1 MLFDLED
8 YKTSK
13 IIGPEAVDGADK
25 VFWPDCETTFRATTD
40 AYYKAINEYA
50 MASAVFCTSEMSKQI
65 DLDMMSIAETQ
76 AELGPISRE
85 YWAALTCLPLK
96 GLYEVG
102 DKFDF
107 GFHMYGPD
115 SSWTVIDKIPVAQYY
130 IDNGYN
136 SKWATKLNQ
145 ESGEFTYTELTQEL
159 YDSYVNKIKEL
170 QAKVK
175 TLWLHSEGRESL
187 DVYVAPEIPAWAEYP
202 ELTGYVRNSNSLPIA
217 GAIVKLTDA
226 NNEVHEVVTDAKGY
240 YKFSKEF
247 IYNNVAL
254 GDLGTSG
261 YTAHIEVSK
270 TKTDNTVLFDETNIL
285 QNSFYGAENDRGLT
299 WPVYLK
305 MNKPARAN
313 IKVEFIPDYSV
324 YPSLSGYIKDQDGN
338 PVANALVELYLSPES
353 FTNNEGESTYHSAAS
368 SIGARYNPN
377 GVSWTKSSKYI
388 LFGEEKS
395 LLTDENGYYEY
406 PSQMIGEWIHNEYH
420 KYLKDVDF
428 SSAAFLL
435 DKLLLNDPTTTA
447 TGYYAVPGGFGK
459 GFKGVNWNG
468 PGSGYQ
474 WTEMEDAVLQPDG
487 KLIVV
492 GGFGSY
498 DTTSFYSELTNRFER
513 SSIVRINTDGS
524 IDDTFQVN
532 IRNFAALV
540 GWGENENYFRSVAL
554 QPDGKI
560 ILAGNIGTVDDV
572 VIGTGTTRG
581 MVRLNSD
588 GSLDTAF
595 DFSSLNLTDQHEIW
609 KIKLLSDGKVL
620 VNIFSGWMGS
630 TPALVRFNADGTL
643 DETFNLPVIFNN
655 YSSILEDNGS
665 LFITG
670 AWNVLVDADGN
681 NHDYPGIIKLN
692 SDLTI
697 DTTFRCPI
705 SLDNSSTPVIHS
717 IIKEENG
724 TYLIGGYFNKV
735 TIDGSLVDANNLIRI
750 NSDGSVNDR
759 FQGAACEWGGL
770 VEYGVGYEVKQLSIV
785 DTPAGKRILALYS
798 GNVFHIDYVTG
809 LSVQTMVGFDNEA
822 KKMVLS
828 GSDVYVI
835 GKFEAYYED
844 TLDNEY
850 GRFSRTAPG
859 IAKLTYGN
867 YEFFKNTPH
876 SWFQSRNIEYFDG
889 TNMRSLNYSNPWTVN
904 TVQVHLN
911 PWIQDP
917 NGDVYDYTSKSNGV
931 TEPTKIYNYLDWFN
945 SRFLYAANDRY
956 AERYLISL
964 HGGEGKDVTLDINE
978 ILTDQ
983 ESGAERAHFKYT
995 KSTYYGTSN
1004 SGQWYPSFTFKST
1017 SGYVMVK
1024 TARGE
1029 EIIGYGGT
1037 GSGFVQSEE
1046 GGLGGPDGNGWI
1058 NYNLSAQD
1066 FNDDY
1071 KNPDGTWDIYFYA
1084 CEPEHGAASGHIN
1097 LLDVTDIIIND
1108 IDVTEMAN
1116 LEHLYLRSRILDIT
1130 PSATDNTVPVDVS
1143 GCTGLKQ
1150 LMWDARSTHALNI
1163 TGIDQIPDLKRLG
1176 MGGFAYTSKVESSTE
1191 SQYTFDRSVFRYDGG
1206 SPYVNTSFGQ
1216 AQGFVKMSDGKI
1228 IVIDSSGNY
1237 QPVYSANPDGTSIQ
1251 LPPMKG
1257 IVRLN
1262 EDLSVDTTFNNYYTY
1277 FTTNPNL
1284 SNGFN
1289 SGVPVCIDKQSDE
1302 KIIIG
1307 GQFASYNEQNLDYS
1321 NLMRINP
1328 NGSRDNAFTTK
1339 LSQNSGLDIY
1349 YVSNVKVLSDDKILV
1364 CGDIY
1369 LNGTY
1374 KGLVKLNADGSRD
1387 TSFNIAEA
1395 VSYNG
1400 PANFTVQSTGKILAS
1415 VENGYKVKRFN
1426 ANGTLDSTFTVIQ
1439 HNLGYGGQVKSIV
1452 VQSDDKI
1459 IVTGERIYT
1468 FYDEAW
1474 GGINLHV
1481 ARFEPDGAL
1490 DLPFNRKLAKYE
1502 IKTSSVDYTNV
1513 LSDGTIIISGNFN
1526 WYVYSPDLDLTLPS
1540 TEWVKIWEDNEW
1552 GINSTKEVKIVL
1564 DENGDEKVDYFPS
1577 NKGAYNYDMYR
1588 DFIEDGD
1595 NLWVLLPKETNFR
1608 YEDKETGDMCFAGIG
1623 KFVKRPKTTFKFEVN
1638 NSSLVVFNDNSG
1650 VSTGNYSGQ
1659 NLKRLYTGRVGSLSI
1674 SAPLLEELYL
1684 NNFKGNFN
1692 AVSNLSNLTKLNLQK
1707 AILDFETLN
1716 LPALTDLTV
1725 ENSYSGVNQLDLTQT
1740 SLVNMTFTGN
1750 GISQVLIPE
1759 TAKWL
1764 AFSNSGC
1771 PIFGESYVDYLQ
1783 MNGGYAYG
1791 IDGATYTVKA
1801 KSCSINGVAFPTGN
1815 EVALIVDSGE
1825 TSYTPGVFAQVN
1837 WCDLWQKDLKI
1848 KGYFNDFSI
1857 QGSSLRAMVFD
1868 TDSKLKYFT
1877 TSRHGNGMWF
1887 NNIDLTPCTDLVY
1900 FMYYDYVGANGTTVN
1915 LPTTTTLSEVRVIG
1929 DNWTGSNIKIA
1940 AHAEQML
1947 QVLVNSGR
1955 TGGTVT
1961 LRKFQGSTLIT
1972 TLKNTLVSRGWNVSV
1987 TS

>member
-1 MLFDLED
+1 MLFDLND
-8 YKTSK
+8 YRLSN
-13 IIGPEAVDGADK
+13 IIGVNTVPGNEVYWPESHIV
-25 VFWPDCETTFRATTD
+25 FRATRDSYFSEVHNYYMQSSATLNASERHTADINYLGFLEARVDLEAKSKIFWD
-40 AYYKAINEYA
+40 ALIALPIKGDLEDGQKYNLQTVGEED
-50 MASAVFCTSEMSKQI
+50 TTTGI
-65 DLDMMSIAETQ
+65 DFFY
-76 AELGPISRE
+76 P
-85 YWAALTCLPLK
+85 
-96 GLYEVG
+96 
-102 DKFDF
+102 
-107 GFHMYGPD
+107 GPD
-115 SSWTVIDKIPVAQYY
+115 WQANWIVSQGQKKVAVL
-130 IDNGYN
+130 D
-136 SKWATKLNQ
+136 
-145 ESGEFTYTELTQEL
+145 ESGEFTYRTLTQEV
-159 YDSYVNKIKEL
+159 YFDYKESMKSL
-170 QAKVK
+170 QAIIKN
-175 TLWLHSEGRESL
+175 LMLSCEGQTEL
-187 DVYVAPEIPAWAEYP
+187 VEWVAPEIPVWAEYP
-202 ELTGYVRNSNSLPIA
+202 ELTGYIRNSSSLPIA

-226 NNEVHEVVTDAKGY
+226 NDEVHEVVTDSKGY

-254 GDLGTSG
+254 GEVGVSG
-261 YTAHIEVSK
+261 YTAHIELSK
-270 TKTDNTVLFDETNIL
+270 TKADNTVLFDETNIF

-313 IKVEFIPDYSV
+313 IKIETLPDYSA

-338 PVANALVELYLSPES
+338 PVANALVELYLSPDS
-353 FTNNEGESTYHSAAS
+353 FTRNEADTATNSWLS
-368 SIGARYNPN
+368 SIGAKYNPN
-377 GVSWTKSSKYI
+377 GVSWTKSSKYM

-420 KYLKDVDF
+420 KYLMYVDS
-428 SSAAFLL
+428 SSADFLL
-435 DKLLLNDPTTTA
+435 DELLLNDPTTAA

-459 GFKGVNWNG
+459 GFKGVSWNG

-498 DTTSFYSELTNRFER
+498 DTTSFYSELTNDYDR
-513 SSIVRINTDGS
+513 SSIVRINTDGT
-524 IDDTFQVN
+524 IDSTFQVN
-532 IRNFAALV
+532 ITNCFNNGSV
-540 GWGENENYFRSVAL
+540 NENYFQAVAL

-572 VIGTGTTRG
+572 VIGAGTTRSI
-581 MVRLNSD
+581 VRLNSD

-595 DFSSLNLTDQHEIW
+595 DISSLNFTENEVPYR
-609 KIKLLSDGKVL
+609 IKVLSDGKVL
-620 VNIFSGWMGS
+620 ISVYSNAVHPGGLF
-630 TPALVRFNADGTL
+630 RFNTDGTL
-643 DETFNLPVIFNN
+643 DETFNLPVLFANRIIF
-655 YSSILEDNGS
+655 SIFEDSDGSIFATGGWKTLE
-665 LFITG
+665 
-670 AWNVLVDADGN
+670 DADGN
-681 NHDYPGIIKLN
+681 IYDYPSIIKFN

-697 DTTFRCPI
+697 DTTFRCPVGFEEGNPTI
-705 SLDNSSTPVIHS
+705 PTVYSM
-717 IIKEENG
+717 IKDSG
-724 TYLIGGYFNKV
+724 TYLIGGRFNKV

-750 NSDGSVNDR
+750 NSDGSVNNR
-759 FQGAACEWGGL
+759 FQGAACESGGM
-770 VEYGVGYEVKQLSIV
+770 VEYGVGMEVRQLSIV
-785 DTPAGKRILALYS
+785 DTPAGKRILALYA
-798 GNVFHIDYVTG
+798 GNVFHIDHATG
-809 LSVQTMVGFDNEA
+809 LSVQTMAGFDNEA
-822 KKMVLS
+822 KKMVSS

-859 IAKLTYGN
+859 IAKLAYGN

-876 SWFQSRNIEYFDG
+876 PWFQSRNIEYFDG

-917 NGDVYDYTSKSNGV
+917 DGSVYDYTSKTNGV
-931 TEPTKIYNYLDWFN
+931 SEPTKIYDYLDWFN

-964 HGGEGKDVTLDINE
+964 HGGEGKDVILDINE
-978 ILTDQ
+978 ILTNQ
-983 ESGAERAHFKYT
+983 ESGAERAYFKYT
-995 KSTYYGTSN
+995 KSTFYGTSYG
-1004 SGQWYPSFTFKST
+1004 GQWNPSFTFKST

-1058 NYNLSAQD
+1058 SYNLSTQD

-1150 LMWDARSTHALNI
+1150 LMWDAKGTHALNI
-1163 TGIDQIPDLKRLG
+1163 TGIDQIPDLKRLE

-1206 SPYVNTSFGQ
+1206 SPYAKTSFGD
-1216 AQGFVKMSDGKI
+1216 ARGFVKMSDGKI
-1228 IVIDSSGNY
+1228 VVIDSSGY
-1237 QPVYSANPDGTSIQ
+1237 SAVYSANPDGTAIQ
-1251 LPPMKG
+1251 LPPMRG

-1289 SGVPVCIDKQSDE
+1289 SGSPVCIDKQSDE

-1321 NLMRINP
+1321 HLMRINP

-1387 TSFNIAEA
+1387 TSFNIADA
-1395 VSYNG
+1395 VGYNG
-1400 PANFTVQSTGKILAS
+1400 PVNFAVQSTGKILAS
-1415 VENGYKVKRFN
+1415 VENGYKIKRFN
-1426 ANGTLDSTFTVIQ
+1426 ANGTLDSTFATIE
-1439 HNLGYGGQVKSIV
+1439 HNLGYGGPIKSIV

-1468 FYDEAW
+1468 FYDEEW
-1474 GGINLHV
+1474 GGIDLHV
-1481 ARFEPDGAL
+1481 ARFEPNGTL

-1502 IKTSSVDYTNV
+1502 FKTSSVDYANV

-1540 TEWVKIWEDNEW
+1540 TEWVQLSESNEW

-1577 NKGAYNYDMYR
+1577 NKYAYNYDMYR

-1659 NLKRLYTGRVGSLSI
+1659 NLKRLFTGRAESLSI
-1674 SAPLLEELYL
+1674 SAPLLEELHL
-1684 NNFKGNFN
+1684 HNFKGNFN
-1692 AVSNLSNLTKLNLQK
+1692 VVGNLSNLIKLNLQK
-1707 AILDFETLN
+1707 AVLDFETLD

-1725 ENSYSGVNQLDLTQT
+1725 DNSYSGVNQLDLTQT

-1801 KSCSINGVAFPTGN
+1801 KSCNISGVTFPTGN
-1815 EVALIVDSGE
+1815 EVALILDSGD
-1825 TSYTPGVFAQVN
+1825 TSYQPGHNFQIN

-1848 KGYFNDFSI
+1848 KGYLNELSLP
-1857 QGSSLRAMVFD
+1857 GTSLRSMVFD
-1868 TDSKLKYFT
+1868 ADSKLKYFT

-1929 DNWTGSNIKIA
+1929 DGWTGGNIKLA

-1947 QVLVNSGR
+1947 QVLVDSGR

-1972 TLKNTLVSRGWNVSV
+1972 TLKDTLVSRGWNVSV